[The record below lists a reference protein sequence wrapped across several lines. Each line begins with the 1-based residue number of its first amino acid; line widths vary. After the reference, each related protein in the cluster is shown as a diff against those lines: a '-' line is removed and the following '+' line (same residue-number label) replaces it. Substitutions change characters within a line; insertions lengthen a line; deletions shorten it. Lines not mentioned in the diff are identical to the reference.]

1 MYIDKT
7 FADVTINVSGIEFKA
22 HRSVL
27 AAASPYFEKA
37 LQYERTEQ
45 NNHNPVPQFI
55 EGAQRAFSFP
65 EENVQAFARVLR
77 YMYVRS
83 YSDQPDGEL
92 NTPDDAE
99 LTLDVRV
106 YQLADYFGID
116 DLQLYSLENFKAKI
130 QRLWMSRGFI
140 DCIPVVYALTRDDR
154 CQMRTAV
161 INSID
166 EHWNELPQDLLKKV
180 VHDGGDFS
188 VELVEKLAASKRVS
202 P

>member
-92 NTPDDAE
+92 NTPGE
-99 LTLDVRV
+99 
-106 YQLADYFGID
+106 YQATRAAAHAVTCV
-116 DLQLYSLENFKAKI
+116 QMMRSLHSMCECIN
-130 QRLWMSRGFI
+130 SRI
-140 DCIPVVYALTRDDR
+140 ISALTTSNCTLWKISRQR
-154 CQMRTAV
+154 
-161 INSID
+161 
-166 EHWNELPQDLLKKV
+166 
-180 VHDGGDFS
+180 
-188 VELVEKLAASKRVS
+188 SKDYG
-202 P
+202 